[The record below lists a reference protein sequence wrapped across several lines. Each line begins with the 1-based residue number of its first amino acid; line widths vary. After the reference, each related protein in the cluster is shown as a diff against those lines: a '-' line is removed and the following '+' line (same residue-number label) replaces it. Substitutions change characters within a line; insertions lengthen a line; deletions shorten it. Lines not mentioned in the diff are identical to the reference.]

1 MIISVIYLIISFILD
16 NFMSNIFP
24 STLSNISYF
33 TTIYIVISFVI
44 IYPYFSNKKK
54 YYILLLI
61 FGILFD
67 LLYTGT
73 FILNMIIFLCIGF
86 GVKLLYNIF
95 PDNVFTTNMI
105 SVIGICLYHVL
116 SFVILSLIS
125 NIDYDIML
133 LINIV
138 IHSLIMT
145 ILYTVI
151 SYYCMKFIYSKF
163 NVKYI
168 K

>member
-33 TTIYIVISFVI
+33 TTIYIVISFTV
-44 IYPYFSNKKK
+44 IYPYFSNEKK
-54 YYILLLI
+54 YYLLLII

-67 LLYTGT
+67 VLYTGT

-86 GVKLLYNIF
+86 IIKLLNTIF

-105 SVIGICLYHVL
+105 SVISVCSYHIL
-116 SFVILSLIS
+116 SFIILSLVGG
-125 NIDYDIML
+125 IDYGIML
-133 LINIV
+133 LINII
-138 IHSLIMT
+138 IHSFIMT
-145 ILYTVI
+145 ILYTSI
-151 SYYCMKFIYSKF
+151 SCCCMKFIYSKF
-163 NVKYI
+163 NIKYI